1 MKQFLKEKNL
11 WRVAATKKM
20 RFQNILEKNNSNNFK
35 WFLKNHSEVN
45 RREFGDCGKEKITYP
60 LKSLSRWVVT
70 AVWYHFYSIILFYLQ
85 NLLPRAGA
93 AMQYILHRKKKKKN
107 WSQRREEGYILTG
120 FKQVQ
125 DHLGSH
131 KNGFHLVLCCSTW
144 QQPGECETLLLLLWP
159 MFFIFSPLSSQPE
172 YFAIS
177 NGDIVN

>member
-1 MKQFLKEKNL
+1 
-11 WRVAATKKM
+11 M
-20 RFQNILEKNNSNNFK
+20 RLQNILEKNNSNNFK

-45 RREFGDCGKEKITYP
+45 RREFGDCGKQKITYP

-70 AVWYHFYSIILFYLQ
+70 AVWYHFYSKICRIYCPEQELQCSIFY
-85 NLLPRAGA
+85 
-93 AMQYILHRKKKKKN
+93 IEKK
-107 WSQRREEGYILTG
+107 RRRTEVKEGYILMG

-144 QQPGECETLLLLLWP
+144 QQPGQCEILLLLLWP

-172 YFAIS
+172 YFVIS